1 MVDEIGVE
9 RDGSLEFSNG
19 GVVPAL
25 EEQDISKRSASLW
38 QAAVEMH
45 SCLCQF
51 KSAIERGGT
60 EIIAIVR
67 TEIGAQVGPRQHRGG
82 ARVIRVGRQGL
93 FEQTA
98 CVVERGFRAPGQM

>member
-1 MVDEIGVE
+1 MVDESGVE
-9 RDGSLEFSNG
+9 RDGPLEFSNG

-38 QAAVEMH
+38 QGAVEMH

-51 KSAIERGGT
+51 KNAIERGGT

-67 TEIGAQVGPRQHRGG
+67 TEKGAQGGPRQHPGG
-82 ARVIRVGRQGL
+82 ARVIPVRPHGA
-93 FEQTA
+93 FPQTA
-98 CVVERGFRAPGQM
+98 C